1 MGTPGFPPDTQFYL
15 LSLAISVGWLDS
27 LQVAHK
33 KVLEPSLDV
42 GARIA
47 RAMAAVADYRA
58 ALHILSPRSASWSPP
73 VSAYSALTGD
83 GISKLWETI
92 LDHRERMRSSGELAA
107 RRREQQV
114 KWMWAM
120 LEERMFLRLRS
131 DPGLKT
137 KLPKLEAAVADGRM
151 SAAVAVEEIAA
162 ALRI

>member
-1 MGTPGFPPDTQFYL
+1 ML
-15 LSLAISVGWLDS
+15 
-27 LQVAHK
+27 
-33 KVLEPSLDV
+33 
-42 GARIA
+42 R
-47 RAMAAVADYRA
+47 
-58 ALHILSPRSASWSPP
+58 
-73 VSAYSALTGD
+73 
-83 GISKLWETI
+83 
-92 LDHRERMRSSGELAA
+92 SGELAA